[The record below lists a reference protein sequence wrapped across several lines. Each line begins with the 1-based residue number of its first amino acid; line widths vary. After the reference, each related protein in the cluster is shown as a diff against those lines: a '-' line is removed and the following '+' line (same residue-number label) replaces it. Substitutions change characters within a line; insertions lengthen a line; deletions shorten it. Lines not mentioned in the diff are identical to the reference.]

1 MKASAI
7 NNQRLSRGC
16 QICQRGKWL
25 CIFLTYLC
33 DAKCSFCPAP
43 FRQVDKTVSAFGCDL
58 STLSKHLD
66 NSSFEG
72 ISFSGG
78 ECFLVFDRMVE
89 WLSYLKRRFP
99 HFYFWAYT
107 NAIELDE
114 DQMVILASK
123 GLNEIRFNIAAT
135 NYDSTLILDKIKAA
149 ARIFDFVAVEIPS
162 IPDDYLKLEPVLSVL
177 DDLDVK
183 YLNLHEY
190 IIVTQDPRTIAA
202 SGTFLMNKESEI
214 HYDVNSL
221 LNSERIM
228 SYCRN
233 SKLRLLINSCSLDQK
248 EMQMLR
254 RRLVMGQMLKKH
266 YDKVTDDGILET
278 LFVYPHKLSYPEAQ
292 HLLSTNSAGSD
303 YFVHPDNIDRDF
315 IEHHNGT
322 IAKIHFIP
330 PMSIHDDRRLYQIQL
345 INS

>member
-1 MKASAI
+1 MKVSAI
-7 NNQRLSRGC
+7 NNQQLSRGC

-43 FRQVDKTVSAFGCDL
+43 FKQLDKTASAFGCDL

-66 NSSFEG
+66 NSLFEG

-89 WLSYLKRRFP
+89 WLPYLKRRFP
-99 HFYFWAYT
+99 HFYYWAYT
-107 NAIELDE
+107 NAIALDE

-135 NYDSTLILDKIKAA
+135 NYGSTVILDKIKTAA
-149 ARIFDFVAVEIPS
+149 TIFDFVAVEIPS
-162 IPDDYLKLEPVLSVL
+162 IPEDYPKLEPVLHVL
-177 DDLDVK
+177 DDMNVN

-190 IIVTQDPRTIAA
+190 IVVNGDPGTLAG
-202 SGTFLMNKESEI
+202 SGTFLMNKEAEI
-214 HYDVNSL
+214 RYDLNSMP
-221 LNSERIM
+221 NSERIM

-233 SKLRLLINSCSLDQK
+233 NGLRFIINNCSLDQK
-248 EMQMLR
+248 EMQMLQ
-254 RRLVMGQMLKKH
+254 RRLVMGQMLKQH
-266 YDKVTDDGILET
+266 YDKIMNDGILET
-278 LFVYPHKLSYPEAQ
+278 LFVYPQKVTYSEAQ
-292 HLLSTNSAGSD
+292 HLLSLNGVGSN
-303 YFVHPDNIDRDF
+303 YFVHPDDVDRNF
-315 IEHHNGT
+315 IEHHSGT
-322 IAKIHFIP
+322 IAKVHFIP
-330 PMSIHDDRRLYQIQL
+330 PMSVHEDRKLYQIEL